1 MQVQFEINGTA
12 EEIIAVYA
20 DLTITEPS
28 NVNLT
33 VDSGTVSVSSTF
45 T

>member
-1 MQVQFEINGTA
+1 MLYSFEINGTA
-12 EEIIAVYA
+12 EEIPIYA

-33 VDSGTVSVSSTF
+33 VDSGTVSEINTF